1 MGTNMLS
8 KSNALMATLVI
19 STLFST
25 AHATSFQEGTQYK
38 KLNAATAET
47 PDVVE
52 FFSFYCGPCYLFNDT
67 YHIGNTISSNLPDNA
82 QFAKYHVGAMG
93 SLGNELTEAW
103 SVATVLG
110 IQDKI
115 EKPLFEG
122 VQKDRSINSIKDIEK
137 VFNAAGVTPQEYE
150 RTRGSLPVKSLIY
163 KQTEAVKALKV
174 TGTPAVYVSGKYL
187 INNGGVSLSSG
198 DSIELYPKRFSSLV
212 NYLLIEQP

>member
-1 MGTNMLS
+1 MLS
-8 KSNALMATLVI
+8 KPNVLMATLVI
-19 STLFST
+19 STLFSN
-25 AHATSFQEGTQYK
+25 AHATSFQEGTQYT
-38 KLNAATAET
+38 KLNTVSSEA

-52 FFSFYCGPCYLFNDT
+52 FFSFYCGPCYLFNET
-67 YHIGNTISSNLPDNA
+67 YHIGNTIRSNLPDGA
-82 QFAKYHVGAMG
+82 QFVKYHVGAMG

-103 SVATVLG
+103 SVAMVLG

-122 VQKDRSINSIKDIEK
+122 VQKDRAINSIQDIEK
-137 VFNAAGVTPQEYE
+137 VFNTAGITPQQYE
-150 RTRGSLPVKSLIY
+150 KTRGSLPVKSLIY
-163 KQTEAVKALKV
+163 KQNEAVKSLRV

>member
-1 MGTNMLS
+1 MLS
-8 KSNALMATLVI
+8 KHNALMATLVI

-25 AHATSFQEGTQYK
+25 AHATTFQEGTHFK
-38 KLNAATAET
+38 KLHTATAET

-52 FFSFYCGPCYLFNDT
+52 FFSFYCGPCYLFNET
-67 YHIGNTISSNLPDNA
+67 YHIGNTISNNLPDNA
-82 QFAKYHVGAMG
+82 KFVKYHVGAMG
-93 SLGNELTEAW
+93 SLGHELTEAW
-103 SVATVLG
+103 SVAMVLG

-122 VQKDRSINSIKDIEK
+122 ILKDRTINSMNDIEN
-137 VFNAAGVTPQEYE
+137 VFNAAGVTPEEYE
-150 RTRGSLPVKSLIY
+150 KTRGSLPVKSLVY
-163 KQTEAVKALKV
+163 KQNEAVKTLKV

-212 NYLLIEQP
+212 NYLLLEQP